1 MRLKCRNCNIPIK
14 LNNKFFLSRM
24 PKNNELFS
32 KIVVKKNYSYN
43 FLNCNFCNLIQLHST
58 NKNFLNITNRNKEPN
73 NENSNHQQ
81 KIFNNIKKKID
92 LKKIKKILLV
102 SQYDSGYANLF
113 GKKKIKIVQLNNIL
127 FNKNSKIKYRQE
139 HLQRKITNCNI
150 EKIIFEKFDLII
162 MSKLLEHSEKPNKI
176 ITNLS
181 KLLSDKGKILID
193 VPDTENCLNSLN
205 ISTIWED
212 HLYYFNKYSL
222 RSLFDTLSFKTIFIK
237 KYNRIQESDLY
248 GLFQISYGKK
258 KNNLI
263 LKKYNNQIFFKF
275 KNNLNKKID
284 LINMKL
290 LSFNKKIFFLG
301 CGHNLL
307 IFLRLC
313 KINSKIINIVDD
325 GKNKIGKWP
334 LNIKCK
340 ITKSDIIAP
349 LKLPIVIV
357 ATPPEI
363 DQKIKDNI
371 LGINPKSLFFSIFP
385 KSKFY
390 ICK

>member
-1 MRLKCRNCNIPIK
+1 MKLKCRNCSIPIK
-14 LNNKFFLSRM
+14 QNNKFFISKM
-24 PKNNELFS
+24 PINNELYS
-32 KIVVKKNYSYN
+32 KYVVKKNYSYS
-43 FLNCNFCNLIQLHST
+43 FLNCNFCNLIQLYST

-73 NENSNHQQ
+73 NENSNHQE
-81 KIFNNIKKKID
+81 KIFNDIKKKINI
-92 LKKIKKILLV
+92 KKINKILLV

-176 ITNLS
+176 IANLS

-284 LINMKL
+284 LINKKL
-290 LSFNKKIFFLG
+290 LSFNKKIFFFG

-307 IFLRLC
+307 IFLRIC
-313 KINSKIINIVDD
+313 KINSKIINIIDD

-334 LNIKCK
+334 LNIKTK
-340 ITKSDIIAP
+340 IKKSDII
-349 LKLPIVIV
+349 KTSKIPIVVV

-363 DQKIKDNI
+363 DDKIKNNI
-371 LGINPKSLFFSIFP
+371 LKINSKSLFFSIFP

>member
-32 KIVVKKNYSYN
+32 KFVVKKNYSYN

-113 GKKKIKIVQLNNIL
+113 GKKKIKIAQLNNIL

-248 GLFQISYGKK
+248 GLFQISNGKIK
-258 KNNLI
+258 KNNFLE
-263 LKKYNNQIFFKF
+263 KFNNQIFFKF
-275 KNNLNKKID
+275 KNNFKKKIAS
-284 LINMKL
+284 INKKL
-290 LSFNKKIFFLG
+290 LSFNKPIFFLG

-307 IFLRLC
+307 VFLRIC
-313 KINSKIINIVDD
+313 KINSKIINIIDD

-334 LNIKCK
+334 LNIKSK
-340 ITKSDIIAP
+340 IKKSDIIANS
-349 LKLPIVIV
+349 KIPIVVV

-363 DQKIKDNI
+363 DEKIRNNI
-371 LGINPKSLFFSIFP
+371 LQINSKCLFFSIFP

-390 ICK
+390 ICN

>member
-14 LNNKFFLSRM
+14 PNNNIFLGKM
-24 PKNNELFS
+24 PVNNELFS
-32 KIVVKKNYSYN
+32 KFVVKKNYSYH

-58 NKNFLNITNRNKEPN
+58 NNNFLSITNRNQEAN
-73 NENSNHQQ
+73 NENSDHQ
-81 KIFNNIKKKID
+81 KTIFNHLKKKID

-102 SQYDSGYANLF
+102 SQYDSGYAKLF
-113 GKKKIKIVQLNNIL
+113 GQKKIKIVQLNNIL

-150 EKIIFEKFDLII
+150 EKITFEKFDLII

-176 ITNLS
+176 IANLS
-181 KLLSDKGKILID
+181 KLLCDKGKILID

-275 KNNLNKKID
+275 KNNFNKKID
-284 LINMKL
+284 LINKKL

-307 IFLRLC
+307 IFLRIC

-340 ITKSDIIAP
+340 ITKSDIIAS

-363 DQKIKDNI
+363 DQKIKNNI

>member
-1 MRLKCRNCNIPIK
+1 MRLKCRNCNIPIEQ
-14 LNNKFFLSRM
+14 NNKFFLSRM
-24 PKNNELFS
+24 PINNELYS
-32 KIVVKKNYSYN
+32 KYVVKKNYSYN

-58 NKNFLNITNRNKEPN
+58 NKNFLNITNRNIEPN

-81 KIFNNIKKKID
+81 TIFNDIKKKID

-102 SQYDSGYANLF
+102 SQYDSGYANF
-113 GKKKIKIVQLNNIL
+113 FDKKKIKIVQLNNIL
-127 FNKNSKIKYRQE
+127 FNNNSKIKYRQE
-139 HLQRKITNCNI
+139 HLQRKITNCKI
-150 EKIIFEKFDLII
+150 EKIIFEKYDLII

-176 ITNLS
+176 ITNLT
-181 KLLSDKGKILID
+181 KLLSYKGKILID
-193 VPDTENCLNSLN
+193 VPDTENCLNSIN

-222 RSLFDTLSFKTIFIK
+222 RSLFDSLSFNTLFIK
-237 KYNRIQESDLY
+237 KYKRIQESDLY
-248 GLFQISYGKK
+248 GLFQTCNGKK

-263 LKKYNNQIFFKF
+263 LKKYNKKIFLKF
-275 KNNLNKKID
+275 KNNFQKKID
-284 LINMKL
+284 LINKKL

-307 IFLRLC
+307 IFLRIC
-313 KINSKIINIVDD
+313 KINSKIINIIDD
-325 GKNKIGKWP
+325 GKKKIGKWP
-334 LNIKCK
+334 LNIKSK
-340 ITKSDIIAP
+340 ITKSDIIST
-349 LKLPIVIV
+349 LKSPIVIV

-363 DQKIKDNI
+363 DEKIKNKI
-371 LGINPKSLFFSIFP
+371 LRINPKCLFFSIFP